1 MIDQWSKSYQVPIEP
16 PPPPWSPTIG
26 TPRLRMTPAITQP
39 HQYTSELVTLLYQY
53 TNTNIPIPIYK
64 PASDI
69 ASFFCAASPPL
80 VKLSGCYRSALKRTQ
95 GYLQREGC
103 PLEISTILNFS
114 LKKICLHSSCPLSS
128 PHSACLPAPPPLSPV
143 SPPFVPPGWGEI
155 CQT

>member
-16 PPPPWSPTIG
+16 PPPWSPTIG
-26 TPRLRMTPAITQP
+26 IPRLRMTPAITQP
-39 HQYTSELVTLLYQY
+39 HQYTSKLVTLLYQY

-69 ASFFCAASPPL
+69 ASYFFCAASPPL

-128 PHSACLPAPPPLSPV
+128 PHSPCLPAPPPLSPV